1 LTLLDIFLYI
11 IAKKPNEEYIMVDK
25 KQTEELFAGQKELQ
39 DMIER
44 VKRAQAKFA
53 TYSQE
58 QVDAIFRSAAI
69 AANDERIKLALMAV
83 EETGMGIVEDKVI
96 KNHFSAEYI
105 FNKYKDDK
113 TCGIIEVDQAFGI
126 KKIAEPKG
134 VICGIIPTTNPTS
147 TAIFKS
153 LIALKTRNAIIF
165 SPHPRAKECT
175 CEAARVILDAAVK
188 AGAPEDIIGWIDEP
202 SIEKTDYLM
211 KNKLV
216 NLILATGGPSMVRSA
231 YSSGIPAIGVG
242 PGNTPAL
249 MDKSADIK
257 MAVSS
262 ILMSKTFDNGVVCA
276 SEQAVICH
284 KDIYDAVRKEFSDRG
299 ARFLTKKEADMLRK
313 VILDPKR
320 GTVNPAIV
328 GQKAS
333 KVAEIAGFT
342 VPETT
347 KVLIGE
353 VEHVDA
359 SEPFAH
365 EKLSPVLAM
374 YKCDNYGEGTNMAA
388 NLVALGGYGH
398 TSVLYIDENESEKV
412 DTYSKTVKTSRVL
425 VNMPASQGAIGDI
438 YNFRLE
444 PSLTLGCG
452 SWGNNSISENV
463 GPKHLLN
470 IKTEAARRENM
481 LWFKLPPKTYFKYG
495 CLPVALGELKGR
507 KRAFIITDSFLFSS
521 GMVDKITDTLD
532 AMGIECETFHQVKPD
547 PTLGTITEGM
557 KLINAFKPDVLIG
570 LGGGSPMDAAK
581 IMWLLYEHPEVR
593 FDGLALRFMDIQK
606 RIYAFPNMG
615 KKAELVCVPTTS
627 GTGSEVTPFAI
638 ITDEKSGMKYAIAD
652 YALTPT
658 MAIVDS
664 ELAMGMP
671 KGLTAS
677 CGIDVL
683 THALEA
689 LASSMSTD
697 YTNGL
702 SLEAARV
709 IFKYLPKAYRD
720 GSDKKAREKVHNAS
734 TIAGMAF
741 SNAFL
746 GVCHSMAHK
755 LGAQFHIPHG
765 MANALLLCNVIRY
778 NATDNPT
785 KQASFPQYEYPSAVS
800 RYARAADYIAMV
812 VNEQENTPYIKTTA
826 TDSQDKKVEAL
837 VAGIE
842 MLKKELDIPSSIKEW
857 GIKEE
862 DFLAVVDELA
872 VKAFDDQCTGTNP
885 RYPLIGEIKQLYLD
899 CFYGRVYQ
907 EA

>member
-1 LTLLDIFLYI
+1 MAEKEHTD
-11 IAKKPNEEYIMVDK
+11 
-25 KQTEELFAGQKELQ
+25 QLFAGQAELQ
-39 DMIER
+39 DLIER
-44 VKRAQAKFA
+44 VKRAQTKFS

-58 QVDAIFRSAAI
+58 QVDAIFRAAAI
-69 AANDERIKLALMAV
+69 AANDERIKLAAMAV
-83 EETGMGIVEDKVI
+83 KETGMGILEDKVI

-105 FNKYKDDK
+105 FNKYKDEK
-113 TCGIIEVDQAFGI
+113 TCGIVEVDEGFGI

-153 LIALKTRNAIIF
+153 LISLKTRNAIIF

-175 CEAARVILDAAVK
+175 CEAARIILEAAMK
-188 AGAPEDIIGWIDEP
+188 AGAPEDIIGWIEEP
-202 SIEKTDYLM
+202 SLEKTDYLM
-211 KNKLV
+211 RHPMV
-216 NLILATGGPSMVRSA
+216 NLILATGGPSMVKSA

-249 MDKSADIK
+249 VDKSADIK

-276 SEQAVICH
+276 SEQAVVCH
-284 KDIYDAVRKEFSDRG
+284 QDIYDVMKEEFIQRG
-299 ARFLTKKEADMLRK
+299 ARFLSEQEADALRN
-313 VILDPKR
+313 VIIDPKR

-328 GQKAS
+328 GQSAA
-333 KVAEIAGFT
+333 KVAQIAGFS
-342 VPETT
+342 VPAST
-347 KVLIGE
+347 KVLIAE
-353 VEHVDA
+353 VTEIA
-359 SEPFAH
+359 QGEPFAH

-374 YKCDNYGEGTNMAA
+374 YRCENFGDGTAKAA
-388 NLVALGGYGH
+388 KLVALGGFGH
-398 TSVLYIDENESEKV
+398 TSVLYIDEKETEKV

-425 VNMPASQGAIGDI
+425 VNMPGSQGAIGDI

-470 IKTEAARRENM
+470 IKTEASRRENM
-481 LWFKLPPKTYFKYG
+481 LWFKLPPKLYFKYG
-495 CLPVALGELKGR
+495 CLPVALGELKGK
-507 KRAFIITDSFLFSS
+507 KRAFIVTDSFLFSS
-521 GMVDKITDTLD
+521 GMVDKITNTLEQL
-532 AMGIECETFHQVKPD
+532 GIETETFHQVKPD
-547 PTLGTITEGM
+547 PTLATISEGM

-581 IMWLLYEHPEVR
+581 IMWLLYEHPEVK
-593 FDGLALRFMDIQK
+593 FEGLALRFMDIQK
-606 RIYAFPNMG
+606 RIYAFPDMG
-615 KKAELVCVPTTS
+615 KKAELVCIPTTS

-638 ITDEKSGMKYAIAD
+638 ITDEKTGMKWAIAD
-652 YALTPT
+652 YALTPS

-664 ELAMGMP
+664 ELAMGQP

-677 CGIDVL
+677 CGLDVL

-702 SLEAARV
+702 SLEAARM
-709 IFKYLPKAYRD
+709 IFKYLPQAYRN
-720 GSDKKAREKVHNAS
+720 GADKKAREKVHNAS

-785 KQASFPQYEYPSAVS
+785 KQAAFPQYEYPSAVS
-800 RYARAADYIAMV
+800 RYARAADYIAMA
-812 VNEQENTPYIKTTA
+812 VNDQQNTPYIKTKA
-826 TDSQDKKVEAL
+826 QDTQQQRVEEL
-837 VAGIE
+837 VKGIE
-842 MLKKELDIPSSIKEW
+842 KLKKELDIPNSIKEW
-857 GIKEE
+857 GVKEE

-885 RYPLIGEIKQLYLD
+885 RYPLISEIKQLYLD
-899 CFYGRVYQ
+899 SFYGKAYT